1 MFVCFG
7 GLCGR
12 ALVAFMGVWRFGGSL
27 FMGSRGFAGG
37 WTSEVV
43 KWVGWWGKV
52 FLAEFDGGALKLSD
66 GWGGV
71 S

>member
-1 MFVCFG
+1 
-7 GLCGR
+7 
-12 ALVAFMGVWRFGGSL
+12 
-27 FMGSRGFAGG
+27 MGSRGFAGG

-52 FLAEFDGGALKLSD
+52 FLAEFDGGAFKLSD

-71 S
+71 SCFCLLLTSI

>member
-1 MFVCFG
+1 M
-7 GLCGR
+7 
-12 ALVAFMGVWRFGGSL
+12 
-27 FMGSRGFAGG
+27 
-37 WTSEVV
+37 

-52 FLAEFDGGALKLSD
+52 FLAEFGGGDGRKVGGGVGIHGDAFKLSD